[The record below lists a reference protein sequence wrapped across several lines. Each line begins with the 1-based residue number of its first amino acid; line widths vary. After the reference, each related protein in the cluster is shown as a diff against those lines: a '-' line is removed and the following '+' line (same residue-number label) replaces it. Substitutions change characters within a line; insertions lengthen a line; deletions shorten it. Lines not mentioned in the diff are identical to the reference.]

1 MINLNYIL
9 FKKLLINKF
18 KPSSRKD
25 IKDYRSFIDYLRNTG
40 KEKILERLNALKNQD
55 YVPSDILTTILHNW
69 SIFYRK
75 ISIFKTI
82 CKKNI
87 FRG

>member
-1 MINLNYIL
+1 MINLNDIL

-40 KEKILERLNALKNQD
+40 KEKILERLILSKKLLLYFMRDIHLRCDGLHQLNQLAQELQHLERNH
-55 YVPSDILTTILHNW
+55 I
-69 SIFYRK
+69 
-75 ISIFKTI
+75 
-82 CKKNI
+82 
-87 FRG
+87 